1 MTVLRAENLG
11 KAFRRY
17 HRPVDRLHEWFG
29 GGVRHERVWAVRGVE
44 AGLEAGQSLGIVGNN
59 GAGKSTL
66 LSMLAGAA
74 TPTEGHL
81 QVAGHRGAI
90 LELGAGFHP
99 EFTGRENVRMVSRAQ
114 GLSADRCAEIEAAVD
129 AFAELGNFM
138 DQPVR
143 IYSTGMFL
151 RLAFSLAT
159 AANPDL
165 LIVDEALAVGDQ
177 RFQSKCLRRIETFRA
192 SGGSLVFC
200 SHNLFQVKKLC
211 AQVLWLDGGHV
222 RMAGSAAEVC
232 DAYADAMRETR
243 TGDALGPVTG
253 ERLLRVGD
261 VTLRDAAGQEASEFE
276 TGQELRLEILVRRA
290 PGTDISPG
298 VAIGLVRA
306 DGLVCHCFATSE
318 EGARLQ
324 SLGGDTFRAEL
335 RIPELA
341 LLGGNYQL
349 NVATIDNQS
358 PLVMLDVQEG
368 LAPFS
373 VVNPGTDW
381 GVSRIPHIWGSSR

>member
-1 MTVLRAENLG
+1 MSVLRSENLG

-17 HRPVDRLHEWFG
+17 HRPVDRLREWLG
-29 GGVRHERVWAVRGVE
+29 GGMHHERIWAVRGV
-44 AGLEAGQSLGIVGNN
+44 AVTLESGQSLGIVGNN

-66 LSMLAGAA
+66 LSLLAGVAM
-74 TPTEGHL
+74 PTEGQL
-81 QVAGHRGAI
+81 QVEGRRSAI

-99 EFTGRENVRMVSRAQ
+99 EFTGRENVRMVSQAQ
-114 GLSADRCAEIEAAVD
+114 GLSADRCAEIEASVE

-159 AANPDL
+159 AAAPDL

-177 RFQSKCLRRIETFRA
+177 RFQSKCLQRIETFRA
-192 SGGSLVFC
+192 AGGSLVFC

-211 AQVLWLDGGHV
+211 AQVLWLEAGRV
-222 RMAGSAAEVC
+222 RMAGPAAEVC
-232 DAYADAMRETR
+232 DAYADAMRENR
-243 TGDALGPVTG
+243 TAEELGPVTG
-253 ERLLRVGD
+253 DRLLRVGT
-261 VTLRDAAGQEASEFE
+261 VVLRGATGHEASEFQA
-276 TGQELRLEILVRRA
+276 GQELRVEIQVHRA
-290 PGTDISPG
+290 PGERITPG
-298 VAIGLVRA
+298 IAVGFVRS

-318 EGARLQ
+318 EGAAMRP
-324 SLGGDTFRAEL
+324 LGGDTFLAEL
-335 RIPELA
+335 RVPELP
-341 LLGGNYQL
+341 LLGGNYHL

-368 LAPFS
+368 LSPFS

-381 GVSRIPHIWGSSR
+381 GVSRVPHIWGVFK

>member
-1 MTVLRAENLG
+1 MSVLRAENLG

-17 HRPVDRLHEWFG
+17 HRPADRLREWLG
-29 GGVRHERVWAVRGVE
+29 GGVRHERHWAVRGIE
-44 AGLEAGQSLGIVGNN
+44 ASLEAGQSLGIIGNN

-74 TPTEGHL
+74 IPTEGH
-81 QVAGHRGAI
+81 VEVTGHRSAI

-99 EFTGRENVRMVSRAQ
+99 EFTGRENVRMASQAQ
-114 GLSADRCAEIEAAVD
+114 GLSADRCAEIEAAVE
-129 AFAELGNFM
+129 AFAELGSFM
-138 DQPVR
+138 DQSVR

-159 AANPDL
+159 AADPDL

-177 RFQSKCLRRIETFRA
+177 RFQSKCLRRIEAFRA
-192 SGGSLVFC
+192 GGGSLVFC

-243 TGDALGPVTG
+243 TAEELGPVTG
-253 ERLLRVGD
+253 ERLLHVGD
-261 VTLRDAAGQEASEFE
+261 VTLRDAKGQEASEFR
-276 TGQELRLEILVRRA
+276 TGQELRLEIRVRRA
-290 PGTDISPG
+290 DGVDMSPG
-298 VAIGLVRA
+298 VAVGLVRA
-306 DGLVCHCFATSE
+306 DGLVCHCFASSE
-318 EGARLQ
+318 EGAALR
-324 SLGGDTFRAEL
+324 SLGDGTFVAEL
-335 RIPELA
+335 RIPELP
-341 LLGGNYQL
+341 LLGGNYHL
-349 NVATIDNQS
+349 NVATIDNES

-368 LAPFS
+368 LAPFT

-381 GVSRIPHIWGSSR
+381 GVARVAHIWTSRG